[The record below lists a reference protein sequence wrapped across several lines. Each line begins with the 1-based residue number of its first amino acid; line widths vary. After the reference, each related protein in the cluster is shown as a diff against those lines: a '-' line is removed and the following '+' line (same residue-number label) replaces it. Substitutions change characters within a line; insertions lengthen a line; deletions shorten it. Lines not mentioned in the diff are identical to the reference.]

1 MVVVYMSNPD
11 DFVLSGSILILVV
24 VYMGNPMTL
33 SYQGV
38 F

>member
-1 MVVVYMSNPD
+1 MVVVYMGNPH
-11 DFVLSGSILILVV
+11 DFVLSGGILILVV
-24 VYMGNPMTL
+24 VYMSNTDNL